1 MQKFEIP
8 VKFITLNEYINK
20 CKQSRGNYSP
30 AQMYKGK
37 MDAVI
42 AFYCKQGKVR
52 PINKPFKMHCIWY
65 EETAR
70 RDPDNVA
77 FAKKFIL
84 DGMQKA
90 KILKNDN
97 SRLVKGFMDS
107 FVYGEGQKVVVEIY
121 EEDEL

>member
-8 VKFITLNEYINK
+8 LKFITLNEYINK
-20 CKQSRGNYSP
+20 CKQSRGSYSP

-42 AFYCKQGKVR
+42 VFYIKQSKIK
-52 PINKPFKMHCIWY
+52 PINKPFKMHCVWY
-65 EETAR
+65 EDTAR

-90 KILKNDN
+90 AILKNDN

-107 FVYGEGQKVVVEIY
+107 FVYGKGQKVIVEIY
-121 EEDEL
+121 EEDKL

>member
-20 CKQSRGNYSP
+20 CKQSRGSYSP

-42 AFYCKQGKVR
+42 AFYVRQGKIK

-90 KILKNDN
+90 KVLKNDN

-107 FVYGEGQKVVVEIY
+107 FVYGKGQKVVVEIY
-121 EEDEL
+121 EEDEI

>member
-20 CKQSRGNYSP
+20 CKQSRGSYSP

-42 AFYCKQGKVR
+42 AFYVRQGKIK
-52 PINKPFKMHCIWY
+52 PINKTFKMHCIWY
-65 EETAR
+65 EDTAR

-90 KILKNDN
+90 AILKNDN

-121 EEDEL
+121 EVDEI

>member
-8 VKFITLNEYINK
+8 LKFITLNEYINK
-20 CKQSRGNYSP
+20 CKQSKGSYSP
-30 AQMYKGK
+30 AQMYKGR
-37 MDAVI
+37 MDSII
-42 AFYCKQGKVR
+42 AFYIKQSKIK

-65 EETAR
+65 EDTAR

-90 KILKNDN
+90 TILKNDN

-107 FVYGEGQKVVVEIY
+107 FVYGKGQKVIVEIY
-121 EEDEL
+121 EEDEI